1 MKSGKD
7 KMREYEE
14 AFKKT
19 AIPTTRVSGSGKVH
33 IEGIGEVFI
42 SGSGF
47 VSPEEI
53 RISGSGRLPGGI
65 KVGKLSCSG
74 SVTVDGD
81 IEAEETRFSGSA
93 SIAGNVTAKTLS
105 ASGSFLAEGN
115 ARGGAM
121 RFSGSC
127 RILGEVELE
136 DFLQASGSLRV
147 SGDVKARHS
156 VELHGRFTVGGKVV
170 TENFE
175 AELARQ
181 ESRIRR
187 GIEAVNVEIR
197 KREFR
202 GLVVFG
208 IPVFGWFSRKGKL
221 STSDITAK
229 GKVFIENVYCEN
241 VTGKDVIIGE
251 GCIIKGKVKYSGEIS
266 VHQNAKLAHAPEK
279 NEE

>member
-1 MKSGKD
+1 MSSGKE
-7 KMREYEE
+7 KMKEYEE
-14 AFKKT
+14 ALKKT
-19 AIPTTRVSGSGKVH
+19 AIPTARVSGSGKVY

-74 SVTVDGD
+74 SVVIEGD
-81 IEAEETRFSGSA
+81 IEAEEIRFSGSA

-105 ASGSFLAEGN
+105 ASGSFSAEGN
-115 ARGGAM
+115 SRGRTM
-121 RFSGSC
+121 CFSGSC

-136 DFLQASGSLRV
+136 DSLQASGALRV
-147 SGDVKARHS
+147 SGDLKARRN
-156 VELHGRFTVGGKVV
+156 VKLHGRFTVGGKVV

-175 AELARQ
+175 AELAQQ
-181 ESRIRR
+181 ESRVRK
-187 GIEAVNVEIR
+187 GIKAVNVEVR
-197 KREFR
+197 KREFK
-202 GLVVFG
+202 GIVIFG

-229 GKVFIENVYCEN
+229 ERVFIENVYCDN
-241 VTGKDVIIGE
+241 VSGKDIVIGE
-251 GCIIKGKVKYSGEIS
+251 GCVIRGKVEYSGEIS
-266 VHQNAKLAHAPEK
+266 VHKNAKLAYPPEK
-279 NEE
+279 IVE